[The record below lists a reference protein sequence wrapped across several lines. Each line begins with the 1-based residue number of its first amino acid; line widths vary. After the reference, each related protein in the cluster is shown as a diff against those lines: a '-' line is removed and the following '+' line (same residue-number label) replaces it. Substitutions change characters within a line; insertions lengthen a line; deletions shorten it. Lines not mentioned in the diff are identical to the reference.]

1 MIEAVVKGV
10 SPMPG
15 SKNTA
20 SQLKESYFFFLML
33 IAAILEPT
41 ASSLAGSA
49 SAPHSLTASVVRSCS
64 LSHTPLGSGN
74 NDPIVTNANVD
85 LTGGANISVACTHGS
100 ISSLAIAYGDHA
112 SRPVILH
119 VTTSGGAKLM
129 YAIPKDSALT
139 HVGAGLGSSIFS
151 LDTIPSML
159 DHTFPV
165 HLRIP
170 AGQNVP
176 PGSDKNTVIVTVNF

>member
-1 MIEAVVKGV
+1 
-10 SPMPG
+10 MPG

-20 SQLKESYFFFLML
+20 SQLKGSYFFFLML

-41 ASSLAGSA
+41 ALTLAGSA
-49 SAPHSLTASVVRSCS
+49 SAPLSLTATVVRSCS
-64 LSHTPLGSGN
+64 LSNTPLGSGN

-100 ISSLAIAYGDHA
+100 ISSLAIAYGGHA

-119 VTTSGGAKLM
+119 ATTSGGAKL
-129 YAIPKDSALT
+129 YVIPKDSALI
-139 HVGAGLGSSIFS
+139 HVGIGLGSSILS
-151 LDTIPSML
+151 LGTIPTMGN
-159 DHTFPV
+159 HTLPV

-176 PGSDKNTVIVTVNF
+176 LGSDKNTVIVTVNF